1 MDDGEP
7 FPFELPHRTRTRT
20 ASLRARREAWH
31 PLNARPTRTCIGVPS
46 HLHARTHRSSSSL
59 RGFYLPALAGRPRQ
73 LHGPSATS
81 PGLLS
86 RSRRDL
92 APRRARAARS
102 YEPHYEA
109 HNEAHN
115 GPAAAMSLLIVVLTS
130 GVSIMRSDVSPGG
143 ANSALLA
150 FCYEHVPHN
159 EAHTLTSAPRPA
171 SSSSVSPGQGVSST
185 VSLCVRTRF

>member
-31 PLNARPTRTCIGVPS
+31 PLNARPTRTCVGVPS

-59 RGFYLPALAGRPRQ
+59 RVFYLPALAGRPRQ

-81 PGLLS
+81 RACS
-86 RSRRDL
+86 RDL
-92 APRRARAARS
+92 AVISRRAVHALCS
-102 YEPHYEA
+102 YELCYEP

-150 FCYEHVPHN
+150 FHYEHFPHN
-159 EAHTLTSAPRPA
+159 EAHTLTSAARRRA
-171 SSSSVSPGQGVSST
+171 AQAGSSRSAWG
-185 VSLCVRTRF
+185 CRFAPW